1 MAHAAALPALT
12 DDGFLKDVDAW
23 NEGIAQRLAE
33 IDGVQLDAAHW
44 EVLHLLRRYYQE
56 FDSSPAMR
64 ALVKYCRNNL
74 GEDKSSSIYLLKLF
88 PGSPAKIASRIAGLP
103 KPANCL

>member
-1 MAHAAALPALT
+1 MPTALPPLT
-12 DDGFLKDVDAW
+12 DDGFLKDVYAW
-23 NEGIAQRLAE
+23 NEDVAEQLAQQV
-33 IDGVQLDAAHW
+33 GVQLDEAHW

-74 GEDKSSSIYLLKLF
+74 GEEKSSSIYLLKLF
-88 PGSPAKIASRIAGLP
+88 PESPAKVASRIAGLP